1 MLSEE
6 SIKQIFFY
14 CDQHEPN
21 AVVADDVDIY
31 QFAQKV
37 AAFVQPMIALKEHQ
51 RCVKI
56 VKDMNTE
63 VARALENQRPTA
75 NDL

>member
-1 MLSEE
+1 
-6 SIKQIFFY
+6 
-14 CDQHEPN
+14 
-21 AVVADDVDIY
+21 VVADDVDIY

-51 RCVKI
+51 RCVKM
-56 VKDMNTE
+56 VNDMNPE